1 VFGPKKLTPK
11 WSVSGTVDVYH
22 PRVSSP
28 ALELRNHAA
37 PRPYEAARSAQR
49 HARKRL
55 VSRLKQVRRRA
66 TRYEKRAAHFL
77 AVRHLAATLLGLR
90 DS

>member
-1 VFGPKKLTPK
+1 V
-11 WSVSGTVDVYH
+11 
-22 PRVSSP
+22 RASSSTD
-28 ALELRNHAA
+28 EGAA
-37 PRPYEAARSAQR
+37 
-49 HARKRL
+49 
-55 VSRLKQVRRRA
+55 SRYD